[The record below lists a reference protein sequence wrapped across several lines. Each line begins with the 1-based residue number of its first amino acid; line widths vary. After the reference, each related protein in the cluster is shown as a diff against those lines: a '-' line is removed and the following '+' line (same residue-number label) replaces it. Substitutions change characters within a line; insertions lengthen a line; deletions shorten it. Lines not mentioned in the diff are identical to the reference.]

1 MPKSDGG
8 KAVAFVYARA
18 LFDVAVEA
26 GIVSQVELELLAIDE
41 ALDTDDRL
49 QRFFETPTIRF
60 EEKRK
65 VLLET
70 MAGASKPLVNFL
82 LLMIEHERVG
92 LFDLIVDLFHEL
104 ANAKAGIAEFELR
117 SAQPFESAELE
128 NLKSVLRRKMQRE
141 IVVHETPSPEL
152 LGGFVLKHKDM
163 TWDSSLVQRLGR
175 MVDRIQAGKSELTV
189 VWNKE

>member
-1 MPKSDGG
+1 MPKNDGG

-26 GIVSQVELELLAIDE
+26 GIISQVERELLAIDE
-41 ALDTDDRL
+41 ALDSDDRL
-49 QRFFETPTIRF
+49 ERFFETPTIRF

-82 LLMIEHERVG
+82 LLVIEHERVG
-92 LFDLIVDLFHEL
+92 LFDTIVDLFHEL
-104 ANAKAGIAEFELR
+104 ANTRAGVAEFELR
-117 SAQPFESAELE
+117 SAQPLEAEALES
-128 NLKSVLRRKMQRE
+128 LKSVLRRKLQRE
-141 IVVHETPSPEL
+141 IVVHETSSPEI
-152 LGGFVLKHKDM
+152 LGGIILRHKDM
-163 TWDSSLVQRLGR
+163 TWDSSLVHRLGR

-189 VWNKE
+189 VWSKE